1 MINETLSELIIREYY
16 GMVYRFCYVML
27 RGNRQAAEDCTQD
40 TFLTFFSK
48 RSQLNMTDRLPHWL
62 FKTAKRCI
70 KSYLRKHKDIY
81 IRLEDVSETIGQED
95 AILKMKP
102 DVFDSLTAEE
112 VELLEIYY
120 NNEYGDRVRLAE
132 ERGMTI
138 AALYTRVYR
147 IRQKLI
153 EKCRRYQGLANFYYI
168 FDEHNLLNNFMR
180 YAKKEI
186 TITAKQNK
194 SGETT

>member
-95 AILKMKP
+95 DILKMKS
-102 DVFDSLTAEE
+102 DVFDSLTPEE
-112 VELLEIYY
+112 IELLEIYY

-153 EKCRRYQGLANFYYI
+153 ENMEN
-168 FDEHNLLNNFMR
+168 D
-180 YAKKEI
+180 
-186 TITAKQNK
+186 T
-194 SGETT
+194 